1 MYGSIAGT
9 LGVIRYEEMPILSSL
24 TWSGSSRRREEEGRG
39 EGGRGMDLREYG
51 TINASRMKAIAAAE
65 SGEKVMPQT
74 MAA

>member
-1 MYGSIAGT
+1 
-9 LGVIRYEEMPILSSL
+9 
-24 TWSGSSRRREEEGRG
+24 
-39 EGGRGMDLREYG
+39 MDLREYG